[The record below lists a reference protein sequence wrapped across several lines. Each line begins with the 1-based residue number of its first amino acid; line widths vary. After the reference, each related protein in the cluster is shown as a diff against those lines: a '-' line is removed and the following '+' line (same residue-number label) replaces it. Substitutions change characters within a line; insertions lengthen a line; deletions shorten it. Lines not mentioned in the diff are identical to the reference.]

1 MTAVEENSLERALR
15 AAVTD
20 PSSLADFYRELL
32 QSEVYVIGSSTHA
45 EGDCAQE
52 EGDAIPQ
59 QVEVR
64 VSIQNW
70 LRSDGSPVT
79 PLFTSLSVLQQSITR
94 QMSYLLLPARTL
106 LELTEGAALVLNPK
120 SDYSKELLPHEVAS
134 LLAEGVG
141 Q

>member
-1 MTAVEENSLERALR
+1 MTVEENSLEHALR
-15 AAVTD
+15 VAVTD

-32 QSEVYVIGSSTHA
+32 ESEVYVIGSSVV
-45 EGDCAQE
+45 E
-52 EGDAIPQ
+52 EGDSVQDEDGAVPLQ
-59 QVEVR
+59 PEVR
-64 VSIQNW
+64 VSIQSW

-79 PLFTSLSVLQQSITR
+79 PLFSSLSVLQRSITR

-106 LELTEGAALVLNPK
+106 FELTAGAALVLNPK

-134 LLAEGVG
+134 LLAEGVD